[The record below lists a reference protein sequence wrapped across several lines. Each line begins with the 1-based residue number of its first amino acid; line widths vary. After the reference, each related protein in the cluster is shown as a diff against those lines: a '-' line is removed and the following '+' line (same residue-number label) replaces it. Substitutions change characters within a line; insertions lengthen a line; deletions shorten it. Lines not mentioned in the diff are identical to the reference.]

1 MPVKALYLQVIYI
14 KRHHLSVSVNL
25 VFAEE
30 TLSVQ
35 HLVSIT
41 TEVVFRIKQQVFQY
55 YSVYPPDVCVGN
67 LCVSSDELSERGKV

>member
-1 MPVKALYLQVIYI
+1 M
-14 KRHHLSVSVNL
+14 
-25 VFAEE
+25 FAEE